1 MNVEVVSMGNE
12 GLDKQESVV
21 EVEQKAL
28 RWTFLHV
35 V

>member
-1 MNVEVVSMGNE
+1 MNVEVVTMGNE
-12 GLDKQESVV
+12 GLDKQESVA